1 MKKLVLSA
9 MAIAALSTSAMAEA
23 VAPTLK
29 ISGNTI
35 MNAYV
40 VNQKVKNNG
49 KSRAHH
55 FSNDISDLFFLVAGR
70 TASGIEYK
78 YKINMQANSN
88 VSPTIAQN
96 YIEFNTKGGTFQF
109 GNVVGPEDS
118 MIEDAGAIVGGA
130 GAFDG
135 GYKNVYNFS
144 AFALRGNDNIGD
156 TGYATKLVYYTPELW
171 NFRFGVAYTPQTSHL
186 GDAKLDNN
194 SIQGNGNVPGNRNF
208 FPALPGNVDAY
219 GVRSWAFGLSFK
231 KEVGNWGFNLN
242 GTYLTDISYL
252 SNTLSPNG
260 GPYARVDDRVSQF
273 GGKIRLRNT
282 SAYQLGTIV
291 AYRLSNGHLVQVG
304 GGWLDNGHS
313 RNFRRTTYFGTNL
326 IAGAAG
332 DANSGNLHQGDSG
345 QAWNAGV
352 GYTMGAYKFAASYQ
366 HMERETD
373 AVRKAKTDVWSL
385 TGDVVPVAGLKFFGE
400 VDFIRTKSNAV
411 AQTMEQSFNNAFGRV
426 NANSGSNAKNQ
437 AAVFI
442 VGSKIS
448 F

>member
-35 MNAYV
+35 MNAYAI
-40 VNQKVKNNG
+40 NQKVKDNG
-49 KSRAHH
+49 KARAHH

-88 VSPTIAQN
+88 VTPTVAQN
-96 YIEFNTKGGTFQF
+96 YVEFNTKGGTFQF
-109 GNVVGPEDS
+109 GNVVGPEDT

-156 TGYATKLVYYTPELW
+156 TGYATKFVYYTPELW
-171 NFRFGVAYTPQTSHL
+171 DFRFGVAYTPQTSHL
-186 GDAKLDNN
+186 GDAKLNNN
-194 SIQGNGNVPGNRNF
+194 SIQGNANVPGNRNF
-208 FPALPGNVDAY
+208 LPSLPSEMDAY

-231 KEVGNWGFNLN
+231 KEVGNWGFNFN
-242 GTYLTDISYL
+242 GSYLTDISYL
-252 SNTLSPNG
+252 AATNAQRVTDDSKAVG
-260 GPYARVDDRVSQF
+260 GT
-273 GGKIRLRNT
+273 KLRLRNT
-282 SAYQLGTIV
+282 SAYQLGTII
-291 AYRLSNGHLVQVG
+291 AYRMANGHLVQIG

-313 RNFRRTTYFGTNL
+313 RNFRRQARIETGS
-326 IAGAAG
+326 GASLTSQ
-332 DANSGNLHQGDSG
+332 DTGNLHQGDSG

-366 HMERETD
+366 RMERETD

-400 VDFIRTKSNAV
+400 VDFVRTKSNTT
-411 AQTMEQSFNNAFGRV
+411 AQALEQSFTNAFNGKR
-426 NANSGSNAKNQ
+426 NPHTLSNAKNQ

-442 VGSKIS
+442 MGTKIS

>member
-9 MAIAALSTSAMAEA
+9 MAVAALSTSAMAEA

-35 MNAYV
+35 MNVYAV
-40 VNQKVKNNG
+40 DQKVKNNG
-49 KSRAHH
+49 KARAHH

-70 TASGIEYK
+70 TASGIDYK

-88 VSPTIAQN
+88 VSPTVSQN
-96 YIEFNTKGGTFQF
+96 YIEFNTKAGTFQF
-109 GNVVGPEDS
+109 GNVVGPEDT

-144 AFALRGNDNIGD
+144 AFSLRGNDNIGD
-156 TGYATKLVYYTPELW
+156 TGYATKFAYYTPELW
-171 NFRFGVAYTPQTSHL
+171 DFRFGVAYTPQTSHL

-194 SIQGNGNVPGNRNF
+194 SIQGNRDVPGNRRF
-208 FPALPGNVDAY
+208 LPALPSDVDAY

-231 KEVGNWGFNLN
+231 KEVGNWGLNVN
-242 GTYLTDISYL
+242 GTYLTDMSYM
-252 SNTLSPNG
+252 SSTVAQAVTDSSKPNG
-260 GPYARVDDRVSQF
+260 GT
-273 GGKIRLRNT
+273 KLRLRNT
-282 SAYQLGTIV
+282 SAYQLGTIIG
-291 AYRLSNGHLVQVG
+291 YRMSNGHLVQVG

-313 RNFRRTTYFGTNL
+313 RNFRRTATITSSGKT
-326 IAGAAG
+326 ATT
-332 DANSGNLHQGDSG
+332 GNLHQGDSG
-345 QAWNAGV
+345 QAWNAGL
-352 GYTMGAYKFAASYQ
+352 GYTMGAYKLAASYQ
-366 HMERETD
+366 HMDRKTD
-373 AVRKAKTDVWSL
+373 ASRKAKTDVWSF

-400 VDFIRTKSNAV
+400 VDFVRTKSNTT
-411 AQTMEQSFNNAFGRV
+411 AQNLEQSFTNAFDSKR
-426 NANSGSNAKNQ
+426 NAHTLSNSDNR

-442 VGSKIS
+442 MGTKIS

>member
-35 MNAYV
+35 MNIYA
-40 VNQKVKNNG
+40 VNQKVKANG
-49 KSRAHH
+49 KARAHH

-109 GNVVGPEDS
+109 GNVVGPEDT

-144 AFALRGNDNIGD
+144 SFALRGNDNIGD

-171 NFRFGVAYTPQTSHL
+171 DFRFGVAYTPQTSHL

-194 SIQGNGNVPGNRNF
+194 SIQGNGNVPGNRHLL
-208 FPALPGNVDAY
+208 PALPSDMDVY

-252 SNTLSPNG
+252 SATNNQTVTDESKAVG
-260 GPYARVDDRVSQF
+260 GT
-273 GGKIRLRNT
+273 KLRLRNT

-313 RNFRRTTYFGTNL
+313 RNFRRQATITSGANAVTT
-326 IAGAAG
+326 
-332 DANSGNLHQGDSG
+332 GNLHQGDSG
-345 QAWNAGV
+345 QAWNIGA

-366 HMERETD
+366 RMDRETD

-400 VDFIRTKSNAV
+400 VDFVRTKSNAT
-411 AQTMEQSFNNAFGRV
+411 AQTLEQNFTNAFNGKR
-426 NANSGSNAKNQ
+426 NPHTLSNAKNQ

-442 VGSKIS
+442 MGTKIS